1 MFYIMRQ
8 KGILMS
14 SLKSF
19 KKIYDKLKN
28 DRLRSVMLT
37 TAEHLGMPKDI
48 VRMDTNGYCNIRCIM
63 CNQSSRTAK
72 RQFMSLDKFKKI
84 MDIFSPTTR
93 MLYLSCAYEP
103 LITPNFSEYLKHAKE
118 KRIPHISFCTNALLL
133 NQELITCIVDNQID
147 EIIISFNGFCESDYN
162 RIMDGSNYQR
172 VCNNIAALCRY
183 KKEKR
188 SAKPHVRLNTV
199 LLKSNMVSTD
209 DIYDLLMEYDIDT
222 VQFRELI
229 LMEDLN
235 NPEALEAETL
245 TNLTPAEYQE
255 IIQKV
260 ALLTERLKKAGKEI
274 ILPAAFWEYK
284 KQEHPGAAPAPSA
297 DKPESNLTPPQKQ
310 RAKKCS
316 CSVPCFSY
324 WIDRDGGVRV
334 CGFDDNGIIGN
345 ALLQAP
351 KELHVR
357 RKAFRKM
364 ALSGEC
370 SRELCTMNIDTSR
383 VL

>member
-1 MFYIMRQ
+1 
-8 KGILMS
+8 MS
-14 SLKSF
+14 SLKSL

-28 DRLRSVMLT
+28 DRLRSALLT
-37 TAEHLGMPKDI
+37 TAEYLGMPKNV

-72 RQFMSLDKFKKI
+72 RQFMSLERFKKI
-84 MDIFSPTTR
+84 MDIYAPTTR

-103 LITPNFSEYLKHAKE
+103 LITPYFSEYLKYAKE
-118 KRIPHISFCTNALLL
+118 KRIPHVSFCTNALLL
-133 NQELITCIVDNQID
+133 NQELIACIVDDQID
-147 EIIISFNGFCESDYN
+147 EVIISFNGFCESDYN
-162 RIMDGSNYQR
+162 RIMDGSDYRQ
-172 VCNNIAALCRY
+172 VCANIAALCRY
-183 KKEKR
+183 KKEKN
-188 SAKPHVRLNTV
+188 SVKPHVRLNTV

-209 DIYDLLMEYDIDT
+209 NIYDFLMEYDIDT
-222 VQFRELI
+222 VQFRELMI
-229 LMEDLN
+229 MENQN
-235 NPEALEAETL
+235 NPEALKEEML
-245 TNLTPAEYQE
+245 TNLNPAEYQE

-274 ILPAAFWEYK
+274 IIPAVFWEYK
-284 KQEHPGAAPAPSA
+284 KQKQPGAVPASSA
-297 DKPESNLTPPQKQ
+297 DKPESNSTPPKNPN
-310 RAKKCS
+310 ANKCS

-345 ALLQAP
+345 ALQQTP
-351 KELHVR
+351 KELHAR
-357 RKAFRKM
+357 RKAFQKM